1 MEIAG
6 LEFKRIR
13 LSEKATYK
21 CRNFK
26 ARTGLTPN
34 IACRLALSISIS
46 EPNKPSLNLYSD
58 DSGQEINRYT
68 FLGDLELP
76 LLSLFVLWCEDNKIK
91 KDQYFSYLMAHINR
105 GIELLT
111 NRVKGVEDLI
121 NLMRVA
127 PAAKQE

>member
-1 MEIAG
+1 LEIEG
-6 LEFKRIR
+6 LDFKRIR
-13 LSEKATYK
+13 ISEKATYK

-34 IACRLALSISIS
+34 IACRLALSISIT
-46 EPNKPSLNLYSD
+46 EPNKPPLDLFSE

-76 LLSLFVLWCEDNKIK
+76 LLSLFVLWCEDNQIQE
-91 KDQYFSYLMAHINR
+91 DQYFAYLMAHINR

-121 NLMRVA
+121 DLLDLGDS
-127 PAAKQE
+127 

>member
-6 LEFKRIR
+6 LDFKRIR

-34 IACRLALSISIS
+34 IACRLALAISIT
-46 EPNKPSLNLYSD
+46 EPNKPPISLFSD

-68 FLGDLELP
+68 FLGDLELH
-76 LLSLFVLWCEDNKIK
+76 LFSLFVIWCEDNQIRE
-91 KDQYFSYLMAHINR
+91 DQYFSYLMAHINR

-121 NLMRVA
+121 NLL
-127 PAAKQE
+127 ESGD

>member
-1 MEIAG
+1 MEIEG
-6 LEFKRIR
+6 LDFKRIR
-13 LSEKATYK
+13 ISEKATYK

-26 ARTGLTPN
+26 AKTGLTPN
-34 IACRLALSISIS
+34 IACRLALAISIS
-46 EPNKPSLNLYSD
+46 EPNKPPIDLFSD

-76 LLSLFVLWCEDNKIK
+76 LLSFFVLWCEDNQIQE
-91 KDQYFSYLMAHINR
+91 DQYFSYLMAHINR

-121 NLMRVA
+121 NLVDLGDI
-127 PAAKQE
+127 